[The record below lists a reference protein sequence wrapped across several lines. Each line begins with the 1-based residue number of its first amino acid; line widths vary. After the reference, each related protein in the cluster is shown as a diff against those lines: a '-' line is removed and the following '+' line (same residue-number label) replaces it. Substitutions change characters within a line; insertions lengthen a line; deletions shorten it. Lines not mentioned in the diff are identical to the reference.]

1 MCGIVGIISRAA
13 IEPITLQRMTAA
25 LHHRGPDAQGTFIST
40 DGHVG
45 FGHTRLS
52 IIDLSVHGNQP
63 MYSHDGRYVM
73 VFNGEIYNF
82 KKLKTELLAAN
93 PNTTFI
99 SNSDSEVLLQA
110 FIHWGPPVASKL
122 EGMFAVA
129 IYDTLSKN
137 VVLLRD
143 RKGKKPIFYYCDG
156 QHFAFASEIKSLL
169 QHPAIAA
176 SKEIDTQATHEFLH
190 LGYIPEP
197 KTIYRSIRKFPAG
210 AVGEVMPNLSFSL
223 KNFWKIETVTNG
235 DTPANTVDYQA
246 VLNDKLTRAVEKR
259 LISDVPLGSFL
270 SGGTD
275 SSLVTAIASTIS
287 DKPLKTFCIGF
298 KESKFD
304 EHTFASQVAKHLKTD
319 HTEFIL
325 SEKDSVQLL
334 ESYLDHFDEPFADTS
349 AIPTMLVAKMA
360 RQQVTVALTG
370 DGGDELFLGYGT
382 HTWANRLANP
392 FFKVAKPFL
401 AAGFKV
407 SNNPRLKRI
416 AELLVDVDPGT
427 QRSHIFSQEQYF
439 FSSHEIQLDLLTDPL
454 PYLPFKFYDHPAFEK
469 ITDAEKQA
477 IFDFKFYLKD
487 DLLVKIDRAS
497 MYYSLECRSPLL
509 DNEIIEFAIKTP
521 FDYKRKGGIP
531 KWPLKELLKNYLPD
545 KLVNR
550 PKWGFSIPLAQWMK
564 NDLRYLMDYL
574 SDENLSKTGL
584 FKPPYVKSLIKRFY
598 YGDDYLYNRL
608 WALIIIQR
616 FLLKNG

>member
-13 IEPITLQRMTAA
+13 IAPITLQRMTAA

-52 IIDLSVHGNQP
+52 IIDLSIHGNQP
-63 MYSHDGRYVM
+63 MYSQNGRYVM

-82 KKLKTELLAAN
+82 KKLKAELLAAN
-93 PNTTFI
+93 PNTTFT

-110 FIHWGPPVASKL
+110 FIHWGPAVASKL

-129 IYDTLSKN
+129 IYDTQSKN

-169 QHPAIAA
+169 QHRAIAA
-176 SKEIDTQATHEFLH
+176 SKEIDTQAIHEFLH

-210 AVGEVMPNLSFSL
+210 AVGEVLPNLSFSF
-223 KNFWKIETVTNG
+223 KYFWKIETVTNG
-235 DTPANTVDYQA
+235 DTHADTVDYQA

-275 SSLVTAIASTIS
+275 SSLVTAIASKLS
-287 DKPLKTFCIGF
+287 YKPLKTFCIGF

-304 EHTFASQVAKHLKTD
+304 EHRFASQVAKHLKTD

-334 ESYLDHFDEPFADTS
+334 ESYLDHFDEPFTDTS

-392 FFKVAKPFL
+392 FFKIAKPFL
-401 AAGFKV
+401 SAGFKV

-439 FSSHEIQLDLLTDPL
+439 FSSYEIQLDLLTDPL
-454 PYLPFKFYDHPAFEK
+454 SYVPFKFYDHPAFEK
-469 ITDAEKQA
+469 LTDAEKQA

-509 DNEIIEFAIKTP
+509 DNEIIEFAVNTP

-545 KLVNR
+545 ELVNR